1 MNRQQRRQAAR
12 QQKGNGQSYADV
24 LAKRKIGKE
33 TLRMAM
39 EDKAVELAADI
50 KCQRML
56 WGAVVALNEQFQFGP
71 KRTKDFMEAIE
82 NVAKEFEAMKKA
94 NGDEYAEEKLL
105 ERAEKVSGI
114 KIQYQ
119 HEAEREAWEK
129 FKAQSGGEAPAL
141 PESESKDAAQSFGA
155 FSTMHIVQYADD

>member
-1 MNRQQRRQAAR
+1 MNRQQRRQTAR

-71 KRTKDFMEAIE
+71 KRTHDFMEAIE
-82 NVAKEFEAMKKA
+82 NVAKEFEAMKKE
-94 NGDEYAEEKLL
+94 NGDEYAEEKLR

-129 FKAQSGGEAPAL
+129 FKAQRDGGETSDAE
-141 PESESKDAAQSFGA
+141 PESEGAAQSFGA
-155 FSTMHIVQYADD
+155 FSTMHLVKYADD